1 MDLDLD
7 EINEIFFEESF
18 EGLDV
23 MESGLLNLDEG
34 EADSEVINDIFRA
47 AHSIK
52 GGAGTFGFMEVS
64 EFTHVVET
72 LLDEMRGGE
81 RDVCKEDVQ
90 LLLKSVDYLRDTLTR
105 LQNKDEVDQEAGDEL
120 RTAISQVLEAGGKSS
135 SDSEKESEQNET
147 ENSNDS
153 NDEVSANDT
162 GNIDYQKKWE
172 ISFEPH
178 LQMLQSGNDPIRI
191 FRELEAIGDLEVNVQ
206 LDELPVFDKLDP
218 LNCYLKWNLILS
230 TEATR
235 EQIIEA
241 FDWVMDECDFE
252 LTELDLSD
260 DVIEED
266 KNNNQLKD
274 SKKDKA
280 SGPKKEDAKKK
291 VDSTDKKTAKS
302 KASKPANKESSS
314 IRVSIEKVDSLL
326 DLVGELVITQSMLKR
341 FGDEYSADSLKE
353 LGDGLTQLER
363 YTRELQEN
371 VMDIRM
377 LPISFNFNRFPRLV
391 HEICRNLGKKVELKM
406 SGEQTELDKTVLE
419 KIGDPLVH
427 LVRNSLDHGIELPEE
442 RKAAGKPETGVL
454 HLSASQ
460 EGGNIVIRVEDDG
473 AGINTEKI
481 LLKAREKGL
490 VGEDEILPDDRINNL
505 IFHPGLST
513 NDEVSDLSGRGVGMD
528 VVRRNI
534 KDLGGR
540 VEIQSTRGVGSV
552 LTIRLPLTLAI
563 LDGQLVR
570 CGAETYII
578 SLLSIVETVM
588 INAEQINGI
597 VGRADVYQIRGQYIP
612 IIYLN
617 EIFKHSDGQD
627 IENNKSGLLVVVEAD
642 GEKVGLLVDE
652 LMDQQQVV
660 IKSLEDNFKQM
671 DGLSGATILGDGT
684 VALIL
689 DVPGLVQNYLNFDI
703 HNSNAQKNAA

>member
-7 EINEIFFEESF
+7 EINQIFFEESF

-72 LLDEMRGGE
+72 LLDEMRAGDRE
-81 RDVCKEDVQ
+81 VCQEDVQ
-90 LLLKSVDYLRDTLTR
+90 LILKSVDYLRDTLTR
-105 LQNKDEVDQEAGDEL
+105 LQNKEEIDQEAGDEL
-120 RTAISQVLEAGGKSS
+120 RTAISTVLDAS
-135 SDSEKESEQNET
+135 ESESSNSSKDNNKTNEV
-147 ENSNDS
+147 EIKE
-153 NDEVSANDT
+153 DEKIEYKN
-162 GNIDYQKKWE
+162 KWE
-172 ISFEPH
+172 IIFEPH
-178 LQMLQSGNDPIRI
+178 QQMLQSGNDPLRI
-191 FRELEAIGDLEVNVQ
+191 FRELEEIGDLEVIVL
-206 LDELPVFDKLDP
+206 LDNLPSFDKLDP
-218 LNCYLKWNLILS
+218 LGCYFKWKLTLS
-230 TEATR
+230 TQATR

-241 FDWVMDECDFE
+241 FDWVMDECDLE
-252 LTELDLSD
+252 LVEL
-260 DVIEED
+260 EAPND
-266 KNNNQLKD
+266 KNEDNSND
-274 SKKDKA
+274 ESSDFKKDIVKNEEL
-280 SGPKKEDAKKK
+280 SKEAVKEIAKNDSAKDKK
-291 VDSTDKKTAKS
+291 VVKAKS
-302 KASKPANKESSS
+302 SKAKSPKSANKESSS

-341 FGDEYSADSLKE
+341 FGDEYNPDALKD
-353 LGDGLTQLER
+353 LCDGLTQLER

-427 LVRNSLDHGIELPEE
+427 LVRNSLDHGIELPEA
-442 RKAAGKPETGVL
+442 RIAAGKPETGVL

-473 AGINTEKI
+473 AGINTDKI
-481 LLKAREKGL
+481 LAKAREKGL
-490 VGEDEILPDDRINNL
+490 VGEDEILSDDKINNL
-505 IFHPGLST
+505 IFHAGLTT

-540 VEIQSTRGVGSV
+540 VEIQSTKGLGSV

-570 CGAETYII
+570 CGKETYII

-588 INAEQINGI
+588 INAEQVNGI

-617 EIFKHSDGQD
+617 EIFKHNDQQKS
-627 IENNKSGLLVVVEAD
+627 EKNKSGLLVVVEAD

-652 LMDQQQVV
+652 LLDQQQVV

-671 DGLSGATILGDGT
+671 EGLSGATILGDGT

-689 DVPGLVQNYLNFDI
+689 DVPGLVQNYINVEMR
-703 HNSNAQKNAA
+703 NANAQKNAA